1 MKQSVVCNYR
11 IGHRPK
17 TEPLLGHMIYEVFY
31 EEDGQVKMYAQD
43 PISPFGDIPDEL
55 YEDMCN
61 MMRAF
66 DEEPLNLDYIDYLLA
81 RKARSEEE

>member
-1 MKQSVVCNYR
+1 MSWNYR

-31 EEDGQVKMYAQD
+31 DEEGQVKMYAVN
-43 PISPFGDIPDEL
+43 PVSPFGDIPDEL

-66 DEEPLNLDYIDYLLA
+66 DEEPLNLDYIDYLLE
-81 RKARSEEE
+81 RKRRSTEEE